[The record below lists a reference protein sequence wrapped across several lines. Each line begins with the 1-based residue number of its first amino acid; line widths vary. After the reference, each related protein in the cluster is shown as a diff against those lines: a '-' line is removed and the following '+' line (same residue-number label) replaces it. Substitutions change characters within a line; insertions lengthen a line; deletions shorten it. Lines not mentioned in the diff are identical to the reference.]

1 MDIPLTNI
9 RKTIAKRL
17 TESKHTIP
25 HSYVSVSLRADKL
38 SKIRK
43 ELAKDGRKVSVN
55 DFLVKA
61 VALALRVGLC
71 CFGSRST
78 FVTISGR
85 P

>member
-17 TESKHTIP
+17 TESKHSIP
-25 HSYVSVSLRADKL
+25 HSYVSISLHADKL

-43 ELAKDGRKVSVN
+43 GFAKDGRKVSVN

-61 VALALRVGLC
+61 VALALRVGLPYQ
-71 CFGSRST
+71 F
-78 FVTISGR
+78 
-85 P
+85 